1 MTQKQKTIYN
11 LINELIQNIKSHEGS
26 EEYNESKLYIE
37 TWIFTCSLEQL
48 KKKAQG
54 EDVRNYNGEKYT
66 YKKLFSEFMH
76 YYSCE
81 SINPKIKNY
90 ALLCLFSI
98 RNRDIIIKL
107 FETIFTKAEQDKN
120 AIKLNYIPY
129 SQLTS
134 NATKYYIIERSFL
147 KNK

>member
-1 MTQKQKTIYN
+1 MTHKQKTICN
-11 LINELIQNIKSHEGS
+11 LIDELIQNIKSHEES

-37 TWIFTCSLEQL
+37 TWVFRCSLEPL

-54 EDVRNYNGEKYT
+54 EDVRSYNGEKYT
-66 YKKLFSEFMH
+66 YKMLFRDFIQF
-76 YYSCE
+76 YTCE

-90 ALLCLFSI
+90 TLLCLFSI

-107 FETIFTKAEQDKN
+107 FETIFSKAEQDN
-120 AIKLNYIPY
+120 IAIKLNYIPY
-129 SQLTS
+129 SQLTD
-134 NATKYYIIERSFL
+134 NATKYYIIERSFT